1 MVSRQPVILQSQQLD
16 FGFYVAVTGPSW
28 TAAYDIHVDTNN
40 AEKPVTLVYKAAI
53 KQYTYED
60 WTDVPLTLETATP
73 TYGLAVPK
81 LNPWTLS
88 VYRSAPPAPPPPP
101 PPAMIAP
108 PAPMAPPAPGSSV
121 RMRMAPPRSI
131 PPAAL
136 VQMSH
141 VMSEV
146 VNKGGGNDAQAG
158 VNATFQVPGLIT
170 IPSDG
175 NPHNVTIARL
185 ELGAAMSWVGVPKK
199 DVRMRLNAKIK
210 NASQYTL
217 LRGLG
222 SIYVDGS
229 FIAKSDIPG

>member
-1 MVSRQPVILQSQQLD
+1 RPSDDESSTTPAKKAVIGVFAHVEGEVEIVLI
-16 FGFYVAVTGPSW
+16 YAVTGPSW
-28 TAAYDIHVDTNN
+28 TAGYDIHVDTSN

-101 PPAMIAP
+101 PIIIAP
-108 PAPMAPPAPGSSV
+108 PAPMAPPAPSF
-121 RMRMAPPRSI
+121 RMRTAPPKSI

-136 VQMSH
+136 TQMTH
-141 VMSEV
+141 AMSDIV
-146 VNKGGGNDAQAG
+146 TRGGNDAQAG

-175 NPHNVTIARL
+175 
-185 ELGAAMSWVGVPKK
+185 
-199 DVRMRLNAKIK
+199 
-210 NASQYTL
+210 
-217 LRGLG
+217 
-222 SIYVDGS
+222 
-229 FIAKSDIPG
+229 